1 MRKILTLIL
10 VLALALSVFASCDKI
25 QDLIGGGH
33 EHNYV
38 DGECEC
44 GEKDPDYN
52 PEPEVDEGLQAA
64 ADYIRQMYK
73 DDPEATGADFNR
85 VSSVD
90 IGGVAYSVTWTVDSD
105 LITVVDNGDGTVT
118 INVPDES
125 DVEIPYVL
133 TATISNAAGQTAT
146 KAFNHKVPEFAVTSF
161 EDYMAA
167 EEGDNVVV
175 EGIVIGINSKAAGNT
190 RNHLFL
196 LDESGVGGYYS
207 YQMDA
212 DPVADLGIEL
222 GMTVRVTGPAAP
234 YNGMQEIKGGIAQ
247 IISTEKKTFEAI
259 DITDKFVEGTNFNQ
273 FVALPVVI
281 KGVTIGGQELAT
293 ATSQYLYFSL
303 NGVEAYVRT
312 YVTDFPTTLKAE
324 DKATI
329 DAAHGE
335 KFGYVADVTGIL
347 VTYSGTPYLIPTSV
361 DCFYNYKL
369 PERTDAEKLALE
381 LDALDIPAKIEKN
394 GSVTLP
400 LNGGTYADVTL
411 AWSSDKDCAVVKDNK
426 LNVTLPAEETTVT
439 LTVVAT
445 LGELTE
451 TKTFEIAVDAASADL
466 YIPKPVTAPEADTAY
481 KFFLIQG
488 NLGKTLYLTGEV
500 SGRYLVTTD
509 KPDAAVDVYAEAA
522 ENGVKFYILVDGAKQ
537 YITVYKNADN
547 KDSVKFDAEGATVY
561 TYNSEVNAW
570 VTNLDGTDKYLGTY
584 NTFNTV
590 SVSNLSYINADNTG
604 VSQFPAGLAT
614 LADAVIVPEASTTPV
629 ADTAYKFFLIQGN
642 LGKTLYLTGEVSGRY
657 LVTTD
662 KPDAAVDVY
671 AEAAENGV
679 KFYILVDGAKQYIT
693 VYKNADN
700 KDSVK
705 FDAEGATVYTY
716 NSEVNAWVTNLDGTD
731 KYLGTYNT
739 FNTVSVSNLSYINA
753 DNTGVSQFPA
763 GLATL
768 ATKEVAPVA
777 DTAPEADTAYKFFL
791 IQGNLGK
798 TLYLTGEVND
808 RYLVTTDKLSRAV
821 DVYAEAAENGVK
833 FYILVDGA
841 KQYITVYNNA
851 NNKLSVKFDAEGT
864 SVYTYNSE
872 VNAWVTNMDG
882 TDYYLGTYNTFN
894 TVSASKLSYIT
905 AENTGVSQFPAGV
918 ATIEIVSD
926 EPHEHTWSD
935 ATCTEPKKCDCG
947 ATDGE
952 ALGHNIANNECS
964 GCGAKVVTVSEAVG
978 LEDGT
983 LVFIEATVSKIT
995 YKWSDSNKNMSVD
1008 ITDGTTT
1015 INAYKL
1021 ATEVG
1026 VGDVIVIYGK
1036 VGSFNDV
1043 KQIAAGAT
1051 AEIKTAHVCSEWND
1065 ATCDAPKTCKVCGA
1079 TEGTK
1084 LDHIYGEGDT
1094 CTACGAAKPV
1104 AGANVTASTVIA
1116 DYAAAN
1122 SWSNG
1127 IRYESIAVDSN
1138 VTVSSTGTAVGDYGL
1153 NTGKYYTSGE
1163 NWRIYQSESA
1173 TVTVTAAEGKTIV
1186 SVKISYASQNGG
1198 VLTLDGTAVESEQVV
1213 TVNAGSI
1220 TFGVANSGEA
1230 TNGQARITSIEVIY
1244 K

>member
-10 VLALALSVFASCDKI
+10 VLALALSVLASCDMIK
-25 QDLIGGGH
+25 DLIGGGH

-90 IGGVAYSVTWTVDSD
+90 IGGVVYSVTWTVDSD

-125 DVEIPYVL
+125 DAEIAYVL

-167 EEGDNVVV
+167 KEGDNVVV

-196 LDESGVGGYYS
+196 MDESGVGGYYS

-247 IISTEKKTFEAI
+247 IISTEKKTFEAV
-259 DITDKFVEGTNFNQ
+259 DITDKFVEGANFNQ

-293 ATSQYLYFSL
+293 ATSQYLYFSI

-329 DAAHGE
+329 DAAHGA

-361 DCFYNYKL
+361 DCFYNYQL

-381 LDALDIPAKIEKN
+381 LDALEIPAKIEKN

-445 LGELTE
+445 LGELSE

-500 SGRYLVTTD
+500 DGRYLVTTD
-509 KPDAAVDVYAEAA
+509 KADAAVDVYAEAV
-522 ENGVKFYILVDGAKQ
+522 EGGFKFYILVDGAKQ

-584 NTFNTV
+584 NTFGTV
-590 SVSNLSYINADNTG
+590 SVSNLSYINAGNTG

-614 LADAVIVPEASTTPV
+614 LVTKEIAPVADTTPA

-642 LGKTLYLTGEVSGRY
+642 LGKTLYLTGEVDGRY

-662 KPDAAVDVY
+662 KLSRAIDVY
-671 AEAAENGV
+671 AEAVEGGF
-679 KFYILVDGAKQYIT
+679 KFYINVDGAKQYIT

-739 FNTVSVSNLSYINA
+739 FGTVSVSNLSYINA
-753 DNTGVSQFPA
+753 GNTGVSQFPA
-763 GLATL
+763 GL
-768 ATKEVAPVA
+768 
-777 DTAPEADTAYKFFL
+777 
-791 IQGNLGK
+791 
-798 TLYLTGEVND
+798 
-808 RYLVTTDKLSRAV
+808 
-821 DVYAEAAENGVK
+821 
-833 FYILVDGA
+833 
-841 KQYITVYNNA
+841 
-851 NNKLSVKFDAEGT
+851 
-864 SVYTYNSE
+864 
-872 VNAWVTNMDG
+872 
-882 TDYYLGTYNTFN
+882 
-894 TVSASKLSYIT
+894 
-905 AENTGVSQFPAGV
+905 

-964 GCGAKVVTVSEAVG
+964 GCGAKVVTVTEAAG

-995 YKWSDSNKNMSVD
+995 YKWSDSSKNMSVD

-1026 VGDVIVIYGK
+1026 LGDVIVIYGE
-1036 VGSFNDV
+1036 VSSYNGV

-1051 AEIKTAHVCSEWND
+1051 AEIKTAHVCSEWDD

-1084 LDHIYGEGDT
+1084 LDHVYGEGDT

-1173 TVTVTAAEGKTIV
+1173 TITVTAAEGKTIV

-1244 K
+1244 N